1 MQPQMLINYF
11 NDYNRFIDS
20 LPRNG
25 YNHEF
30 YIIIKSVTY
39 ETYMFYRNSWGDATN
54 EDIRRLQLTYETV
67 VWHAPSKYGFAV
79 FEPYYARPHLPQ
91 PRQ

>member
-39 ETYMFYRNSWGDATN
+39 ETYMFYRTSWSDSAI
-54 EDIRRLQLTYETV
+54 EEIRRLERTYETV
-67 VWHAPSKYGFAV
+67 VWHAQSKYGFAV
-79 FEPYYARPHLPQ
+79 FETYYQRPRLPE